1 MRLLRPRFTILTL
14 MVVVAISAIVMSWF
28 RPISR
33 AEAEKIAEARF
44 MQIPGSSRWIGRY
57 RVNAGPGGT
66 LDTDQP
72 KRYADGWTVVLS
84 DPRDGFPLA
93 QYFLTPRGKLRAAD
107 FAPGRFYDLYDAVRD
122 GNADRV
128 KSLLEAGVDA
138 NTSYENGYTPIYFA
152 HDPKIIDLLIAHG
165 AKLDLRTKG
174 CLQSPIEPVCSANA
188 DPTEVF
194 RRKR

>member
-33 AEAEKIAEARF
+33 AEAENVAEARF
-44 MQIPGSSRWIGRY
+44 LKIPGASRWIGRH
-57 RVNAGPGGT
+57 RVHAFPGGS
-66 LDTDQP
+66 

-122 GNADRV
+122 GNTDRV
-128 KSLLEAGVDA
+128 KSLMEAGVDA
-138 NTSYENGYTPIYFA
+138 NTSYENGYTPICFA
-152 HDPKIIDLLIAHG
+152 RDPKIIDLLIAHD
-165 AKLDLRTKG
+165 AKLNMRTKG
-174 CLQSPIEPVCSANA
+174 CLQSPIEPVGSAIA

>member
-1 MRLLRPRFTILTL
+1 MDALEPTQ
-14 MVVVAISAIVMSWF
+14 
-28 RPISR
+28 SR
-33 AEAEKIAEARF
+33 AFE
-44 MQIPGSSRWIGRY
+44 S
-57 RVNAGPGGT
+57 
-66 LDTDQP
+66 DQP

-152 HDPKIIDLLIAHG
+152 QDSKMVDLLIAHG
-165 AKLDLRTKG
+165 AKLDLQTKG
-174 CLQSPIEPVCSANA
+174 CLQPPIEPAGPAIGGPYWRVFSAQQ
-188 DPTEVF
+188 
-194 RRKR
+194 K

>member
-28 RPISR
+28 RPISL

-44 MQIPGSSRWIGRY
+44 LKIPGASRWIGRY
-57 RVNAGPGGT
+57 RVNAFSGGS
-66 LDTDQP
+66 

-93 QYFLTPRGKLRAAD
+93 QYFLTPKGKLRAAD

-122 GNADRV
+122 DNADRV
-128 KSLLEAGVDA
+128 KLFLESGADA
-138 NTSYENGYTPIYFA
+138 NISYENGYTPIYFA
-152 HDPKIIDLLIAHG
+152 HDAKMVDLLIAHG
-165 AKLDLRTKG
+165 AKLNMRTGG
-174 CLQSPIEPVCSANA
+174 CLQSPIESAA
-188 DPTEVF
+188 EKLQAAPETRGRPE
-194 RRKR
+194 